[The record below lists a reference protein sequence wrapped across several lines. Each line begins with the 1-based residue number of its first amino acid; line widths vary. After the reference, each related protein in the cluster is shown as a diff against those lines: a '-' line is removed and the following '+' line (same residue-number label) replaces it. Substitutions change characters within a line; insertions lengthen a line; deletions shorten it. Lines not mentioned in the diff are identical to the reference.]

1 LAAGVPRAQCFPVER
16 LSPELRAKS
25 EALLLKALDGE
36 ALYTFV
42 GELKPMSSGFA
53 SFKFPATKPDAAAL
67 AKLEETR
74 QLLSVWTCGEE
85 YFAGVHHFAAIYND
99 ERYADAVIV
108 RRPLLARV
116 IAARSAF
123 FSAFGI
129 TVSSHPLEALL
140 AVEYSPA
147 NLRLRHYGHLFG
159 YPDYAVDF
167 FVEAA
172 QSQERDGKFVKRDFY
187 RVPTFKMTDGNSPFV
202 YAVPQ
207 GHAENDAD
215 RALKTRTAEILASY
229 GERRAKFIGEGK
241 AGVFELLRDWFDDG
255 KGFCS
260 PANARFNPAP
270 AAKSASPGL

>member
-1 LAAGVPRAQCFPVER
+1 MFHPFCFC
-16 LSPELRAKS
+16 A
-25 EALLLKALDGE
+25 
-36 ALYTFV
+36 
-42 GELKPMSSGFA
+42 
-53 SFKFPATKPDAAAL
+53 
-67 AKLEETR
+67 
-74 QLLSVWTCGEE
+74 CGCW
-85 YFAGVHHFAAIYND
+85 
-99 ERYADAVIV
+99 R
-108 RRPLLARV
+108 
-116 IAARSAF
+116 AARSSF

-167 FVEAA
+167 FVEAV

-207 GHAENDAD
+207 GHAENDVD

-229 GERRAKFIGEGK
+229 GERRAKYVGEGNPG
-241 AGVFELLRDWFDDG
+241 AADRGVVEMLRDWFDDG

-260 PANARFNPAP
+260 PANTRFSSAP
-270 AAKSASPGL
+270 AAKSASPGR